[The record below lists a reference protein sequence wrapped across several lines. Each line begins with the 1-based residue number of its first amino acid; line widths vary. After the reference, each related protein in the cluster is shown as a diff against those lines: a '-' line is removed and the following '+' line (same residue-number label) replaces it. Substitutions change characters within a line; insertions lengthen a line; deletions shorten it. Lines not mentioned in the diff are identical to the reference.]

1 MLLRLFFEGGDP
13 VLASL
18 FRDSGGQKRRR
29 DRRMRHFEGAIGHVV
44 VANERT
50 AIGPNG
56 HGCILT
62 DLASIVQGG
71 GSCGQEC

>member
-1 MLLRLFFEGGDP
+1 
-13 VLASL
+13 
-18 FRDSGGQKRRR
+18 
-29 DRRMRHFEGAIGHVV
+29 MRHFEGAIGHVV

-62 DLASIVQGG
+62 DLASIVLGG